1 MDAKT
6 RGKIEQAVEDELEWK
21 DNHFENVDNNYVS
34 DIVPMSSKLDFLI
47 GFVVGELTRIAWTY
61 LPDATDYDLQ
71 EVREIIK
78 RKLPEIRAQIL
89 KELNM

>member
-6 RGKIEQAVEDELEWK
+6 RGDIEQRFEDELEGF
-21 DNHFENVDNNYVS
+21 FENEDNNYVS

-47 GFVVGELTRIAWTY
+47 GFVVGKLTVIAWTY
-61 LPDATDYDLQ
+61 LPDATDQDLR

-78 RKLPEIRAQIL
+78 RRLPEIHTQIL